1 MKCPHCGRECMK
13 TAIQMEDL
21 SGWSVGWI
29 CGCPPTEENV
39 EVVIH
44 ASRDWTAEILI
55 EAGAEGAFG
64 ESEDEKEEEDDITRR

>member
-1 MKCPHCGRECMK
+1 MK

-44 ASRDWTAEILI
+44 ASRDWTAEILL
-55 EAGAEGAFG
+55 EADAGDAYMEC
-64 ESEDEKEEEDDITRR
+64 EEEKEEEDDITRR